1 MVTAHQLRSIWT
13 ASAAAQSAEIDK
25 PEHPHSVLPLIRRWF
40 SSGHGAL
47 PPRRIRQIAFGLI
60 VLAAVVWS
68 AVPQIM
74 AYLVRPDCHS
84 SILSVPDAPV
94 ALVLGAGITTRG
106 RLSPVLR
113 ERVNAAVAL
122 YRAGKV
128 RFLLMTGDNGQVT
141 HNEPWAM
148 RRYALREGVPAS
160 AIYCDYAGFHTY
172 DSCYRAR
179 RIFGVDRAVIVTQPF
194 HLARA
199 VFLARELG
207 IDASGYA
214 AADPLDAASDLRMA
228 ARENT
233 SSLGNLLELA
243 IHRRPHF
250 LGKPI
255 LMAKM

>member
-13 ASAAAQSAEIDK
+13 ASVSARPAERDDS
-25 PEHPHSVLPLIRRWF
+25 ELRTSVLPRLRRCF
-40 SSGHGAL
+40 IGLGHL
-47 PPRRIRQIAFGLI
+47 PRRDVRRA
-60 VLAAVVWS
+60 VLAAALLVVVVWS

-74 AYLVRPDCHS
+74 AWLVRPECHFS
-84 SILSVPDAPV
+84 LASVPDAPV
-94 ALVLGAGITTRG
+94 ALVLGAGITPHG

-128 RFLLMTGDNGQVT
+128 RVLLMTGDNGQVT

-148 RRYALREGVPAS
+148 RRYALREGIPAS

-179 RIFGVDRAVIVTQPF
+179 RIFGVDRAVVVTQSF

-233 SSLGNLLELA
+233 SSLVNLLDLA
-243 IHRRPHF
+243 VHRRPHF
-250 LGKPI
+250 LGQPVAI
-255 LMAKM
+255 ARL